1 MNKLIL
7 CEGKTDA
14 ILLSYYLGCV
24 QHWTPCKRGPKNFRI
39 SVDEKSGESAYWYQR
54 GEDRLLICGVG
65 GKDRFGGFFADKI
78 RAAILDAQVFSKVA
92 LVTDRDD
99 RQEEDITAEVCR
111 IFAPAIT
118 QAKQNHWVENA

>member
-39 SVDEKSGESAYWYQR
+39 SVGEKS
-54 GEDRLLICGVG
+54 
-65 GKDRFGGFFADKI
+65 
-78 RAAILDAQVFSKVA
+78 
-92 LVTDRDD
+92 
-99 RQEEDITAEVCR
+99 
-111 IFAPAIT
+111 
-118 QAKQNHWVENA
+118 VE

>member
-24 QHWTPCKRGPKNFRI
+24 QQWIPCMRGPKNFRI

-65 GKDRFGGFFADKI
+65 GKDKFGGFFADF
-78 RAAILDAQVFSKVA
+78 L
-92 LVTDRDD
+92 
-99 RQEEDITAEVCR
+99 R
-111 IFAPAIT
+111 IFGTSPQCRRKIKKLIPKIFDTSIKLYAREKMCPPSPQPFDT
-118 QAKQNHWVENA
+118 PSQNAL